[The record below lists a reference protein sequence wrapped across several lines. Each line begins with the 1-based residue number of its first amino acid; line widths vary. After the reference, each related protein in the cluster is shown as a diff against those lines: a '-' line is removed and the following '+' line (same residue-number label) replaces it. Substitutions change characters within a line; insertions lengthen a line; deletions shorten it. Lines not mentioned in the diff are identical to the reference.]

1 MQSRRDFSGEPSQYI
16 DTIVIDFMK
25 TFECP
30 NLVVKEVR
38 FKDQLPVRDVI
49 ALFINIF
56 SRIV

>member
-1 MQSRRDFSGEPSQYI
+1 MQSRRDFPGEASQYI

-38 FKDQLPVRDVI
+38 FKDQLPVWDI
-49 ALFINIF
+49 IDFII
-56 SRIV
+56 IV